1 MTILEITKE
10 AMLIDRA
17 LPHFDF
23 TRVEHGVVEA
33 DPATTYAAARR
44 LDFMKVH
51 SPLMDAAMWMR
62 GVPDKVM
69 RATGRRTEPV
79 REVPSLTFDGMFNGQ
94 GGDLPGWM
102 GLGEDPPREIAFG
115 AIGKYWQLDIT
126 WLDPVPKT
134 AEEFAAFDEPG
145 WGKIAANLSVRPY
158 GEGRSLLSYEART
171 AMTDVDSRTKFAR
184 YWTVVSPFV
193 GVIMRATLQSV
204 KVDAEG
210 GG

>member
-1 MTILEITKE
+1 MV
-10 AMLIDRA
+10 D
-17 LPHFDF
+17 
-23 TRVEHGVVEA
+23 
-33 DPATTYAAARR
+33 
-44 LDFMKVH
+44 
-51 SPLMDAAMWMR
+51 
-62 GVPDKVM
+62 
-69 RATGRRTEPV
+69 
-79 REVPSLTFDGMFNGQ
+79 GQ

-171 AMTDVDSRTKFAR
+171 AMTDVDSRTKFGR

-204 KVDAEG
+204 KVYAEG
-210 GG
+210 PDSSELHATVDALERGRSKRPKMAISPSRISPGTTSQSGRSTHHRACCRSRDPSRAAT